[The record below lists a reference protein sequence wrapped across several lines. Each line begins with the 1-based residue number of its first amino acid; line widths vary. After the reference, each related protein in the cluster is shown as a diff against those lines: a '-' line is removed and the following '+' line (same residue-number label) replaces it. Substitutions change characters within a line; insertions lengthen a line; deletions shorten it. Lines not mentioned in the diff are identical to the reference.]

1 MRRHW
6 KLCALA
12 ATACAFALGAFVGT
26 GFGSG
31 GSGYSAPA
39 TAMPSHAS
47 PAGNL
52 VSAKG
57 GGDKPAIKHFTA
69 DSRTVD
75 AGGFDLVRAKCPQ
88 DFPNPITGGEF
99 TSGPGLSLINLSRK
113 NPAGKTKDRSI
124 YIAVLNVTGS
134 GGPTLQW
141 KPEVVCG
148 KNIKG

>member
-12 ATACAFALGAFVGT
+12 AAACAFALGAFVGT

-39 TAMPSHAS
+39 TVMPSHAS
-47 PAGNL
+47 PAGKL
-52 VSAKG
+52 VSEKG
-57 GGDKPAIKHFTA
+57 GGGEPAIKHFTA
-69 DSRTVD
+69 KSRTVNT
-75 AGGFDLVRAKCPQ
+75 GTFDLVRAKCPK

-113 NPAGKTKDRSI
+113 NPAGKTKDRSM
-124 YIAVLNVTGS
+124 YIAVLNVTP
-134 GGPTLQW
+134 GPVKW

>member
-12 ATACAFALGAFVGT
+12 AAAGAFVLGAFVGT

-31 GSGYSAPA
+31 PSGYSAPA

-47 PAGNL
+47 PAGKL

-75 AGGFDLVRAKCPQ
+75 AQDFDLVRAKCPK

-99 TSGPGLSLINLSRK
+99 TSGPGLSLINLSEK

-124 YIAVLNVTGS
+124 YIAVLNS
-134 GGPTLQW
+134 SLATLQW

>member
-1 MRRHW
+1 VGV
-6 KLCALA
+6 AG
-12 ATACAFALGAFVGT
+12 AFAVGAFVGT

-31 GSGYSAPA
+31 QPGYSAPA
-39 TAMPSHAS
+39 TALPNHAS
-47 PAGNL
+47 PAGKL

-57 GGDKPAIKHFTA
+57 GGGDPAIKHFTA
-69 DSRTVD
+69 TARTVN
-75 AGGFDLVRAKCPQ
+75 AGNVDLVRGKCPK

-113 NPAGKTKDRSI
+113 NPGGQTQERSV
-124 YIAVLNVTGS
+124 YIAVLNVS
-134 GGPTLQW
+134 QSTLQW

>member
-12 ATACAFALGAFVGT
+12 AAAGAFVLGT

-31 GSGYSAPA
+31 PSGYSAPA
-39 TAMPSHAS
+39 TVMPSHAS

-57 GGDKPAIKHFTA
+57 GGGEPAIKHFTA
-69 DSRTVD
+69 KARTVD
-75 AGGFDLVRAKCPQ
+75 TQDFDLVRAKCPK

-99 TSGPGLSLINLSRK
+99 TSGPGLSLINLSEK

-141 KPEVVCG
+141 KPEGVCG